1 VKCTKCSKV
10 MKPGIHS
17 SGTTHLLLYYNGL
30 ERARFSPNKHGL
42 CRGGGEQEAHHALTP
57 LADADGPR
65 ICIAITVADRPPTL
79 SCGRGLSA
87 V

>member
-1 VKCTKCSKV
+1 MAWSAPVLVQTSTAC
-10 MKPGIHS
+10 
-17 SGTTHLLLYYNGL
+17 
-30 ERARFSPNKHGL
+30 A
-42 CRGGGEQEAHHALTP
+42 GGGEQEAHHALTP

>member
-1 VKCTKCSKV
+1 

-17 SGTTHLLLYYNGL
+17 SGTTHLLLNYNGL

-42 CRGGGEQEAHHALTP
+42 CRGRGSKRH
-57 LADADGPR
+57 
-65 ICIAITVADRPPTL
+65 ITHSPHLQMRTVR
-79 SCGRGLSA
+79 GRGLSA